1 MFPRLAMIASLA
13 LVPLV
18 AAAETPDICRTLQR
32 HLATLP
38 QVIGSTSEV
47 RRHAEALRDLDAE
60 IRQLRTEMRRARC
73 GRSIVTLGRQDDICT
88 DLSGALKEA
97 EAMRDAVAA
106 QRSAARQILRPSPER
121 SAVLGA
127 LQANGCHADESS
139 DRAPVPVPVAAD
151 PAPATENRG
160 SAKPHSS
167 ITRLSPDAERGR
179 PTGIEPLPLAPPE
192 RPYDPS
198 RQVRSVG
205 PAFLP
210 DETGID
216 LANPAESG
224 ARPVP

>member
-18 AAAETPDICRTLQR
+18 AAAETPAICRTLQR

-121 SAVLGA
+121 SAILGA

-151 PAPATENRG
+151 PAPATENP
-160 SAKPHSS
+160 AKPHSS

-210 DETGID
+210 DETGIE

-224 ARPVP
+224 ARSLP